1 MRPSIQKLPEE
12 LINLISA
19 GEVVERPMSVVK
31 ELVENAIDAG
41 SSNIEIELT
50 DGGIKKIKVIDNG
63 IGMKKDEIPVALSP
77 HATSKIKCAEDLFN
91 IGTLGFRGEALPSIV
106 SVSDFN
112 IQSRVE
118 DNTYGFYYHYE
129 YGKLTSSGTVP
140 MPVGTIIEVENI
152 FKNTPAR
159 FKHLSSVY
167 TENAYITDYLYKCA
181 LSHPDISFKLSNNG
195 KVLYDTN
202 GAADLLEIISKT
214 YSSDI
219 AKSMISFINKN
230 NLYTISGYTSNN
242 QVFRSNKNSITILV
256 NNRVIKNQSLIY
268 AVTDA
273 YKSIIPIGK
282 YPITVLK
289 INCSPLVIDVNVHPS
304 KAEIRFTD
312 EYLLKNLITK
322 TLSDVLLNT
331 NLVYQN
337 VTNNIKVEKSIF
349 GEQPVYDTNLFSQVE
364 ETKQPVLKEKESF
377 DLDWD
382 DFEEVELEKVDDSST
397 QTLENDFE
405 DDEEEIVEVVTKTKT
420 VKEQES
426 FIKESRFNFSNM
438 KYIGQFI
445 KTYLLFEK
453 GDELFLIDQ
462 HAAAERIN
470 YEKISK
476 AFKNLD
482 HNKITTELLVPIILN
497 FSSLEIVKI
506 NKYINELKAIGL
518 ELEEFGGNSYK
529 ISVIPG
535 WIIPGTEVES
545 VQELINKIINQ
556 EKVNKLVL
564 YDELAKSMSC
574 KKSLKANMHIL
585 NEEVTTLLNELDK
598 CEMPF
603 TCPHGRPTL
612 IKFTKYE
619 LEKLFKRVI

>member
-31 ELVENAIDAG
+31 ELVENSIDAG
-41 SSNIEIELT
+41 SSIIEVELT

-63 IGMKKDEIPVALSP
+63 IGMKKEEIPVALSP

-106 SVSDFN
+106 SVSSFN

-118 DNTYGFYYHYE
+118 DNTYGYFYHYD
-129 YGKLTSSGTVP
+129 YGKLTNEGTVP

-195 KVLYDTN
+195 KVIYDTN
-202 GAADLLEIISKT
+202 GAIDLLEIISKT
-214 YSSDI
+214 YSTDI
-219 AKSMISFINKN
+219 AKSMISFVNKN
-230 NLYTISGYTSNN
+230 NLYTISGFTSNN

-312 EYLLKNLITK
+312 EYLLKTLITK
-322 TLSDVLLNT
+322 TLSDSLLNT
-331 NLVYQN
+331 NLIYQN
-337 VTNNIKVEKSIF
+337 VTNNIKIENIVYNNDLFNQPKEEKS
-349 GEQPVYDTNLFSQVE
+349 L
-364 ETKQPVLKEKESF
+364 VLKEVNDESSF

-382 DFEEVELEKVDDSST
+382 DFEEVEIKTIDNSPA
-397 QTLENDFE
+397 QTLIEENN
-405 DDEEEIVEVVTKTKT
+405 DELEEKNIKHIKI
-420 VKEQES
+420 QETL
-426 FIKESRFNFSNM
+426 IKESRFVFSNL

-453 GDELFLIDQ
+453 EDELFLIDQ

-476 AFKNLD
+476 AFKEQNNNL
-482 HNKITTELLVPIILN
+482 ITTELLVPIILN
-497 FSSLEIVKI
+497 FNSLEIAKI
-506 NKYINELKAIGL
+506 NKYKSEFENIGL
-518 ELEEFGGNSYK
+518 VLEEFGGNSFK
-529 ISVIPG
+529 ISIIPA

-545 VQELINKIINQ
+545 VLELITKIINQ

-574 KKSLKANMHIL
+574 KKSLKANMNIL
-585 NEEVTTLLNELDK
+585 HEEVATLLKGLDQ

>member
-63 IGMKKDEIPVALSP
+63 IGMKKEEIPIALSP

-118 DNTYGFYYHYE
+118 DNTYGFFYHYE
-129 YGKLTSSGTVP
+129 YGKLTHSGTVP

-202 GAADLLEIISKT
+202 GAVDLLEIISRT

-242 QVFRSNKNSITILV
+242 QVFRSNKSSITVLV

-268 AVTDA
+268 AITDA

-282 YPITVLK
+282 YPITILK
-289 INCSPLVIDVNVHPS
+289 INCSPLVIDVNVHPAKS
-304 KAEIRFTD
+304 EIRFTD

-322 TLSDVLLNT
+322 TLTDCLLNT
-331 NLVYQN
+331 NLIYQN
-337 VTNNIKVEKSIF
+337 VTSSINTQKST
-349 GEQPVYDTNLFSQVE
+349 VYETDLFNQVE
-364 ETKQPVLKEKESF
+364 EKKEETLKEESSF

-382 DFEEVELEKVDDSST
+382 DFEEVEIKNVGNSST
-397 QTLENDFE
+397 QTLENDFFE
-405 DDEEEIVEVVTKTKT
+405 DDEQEEIEE
-420 VKEQES
+420 VKETPKQET
-426 FIKESRFNFSNM
+426 FINESRFIFSNM

-453 GDELFLIDQ
+453 DDELFLIDQ

-482 HNKITTELLVPIILN
+482 DNKITTELLVPIVLN
-497 FSSLEIVKI
+497 FSSVEVVKI
-506 NKYINELKAIGL
+506 NKYKSELEKIGL
-518 ELEEFGGNSYK
+518 ELEEFGGNTFK

-545 VQELINKIINQ
+545 VQELISKIINQ

-574 KKSLKANMHIL
+574 KKSLKANMNIL
-585 NEEVTTLLNELDK
+585 NEEVTTLLNGLDK